1 MCLESQNT
9 TSERDIMAKYT
20 EKKKQSNKKWDE
32 ANLRNGSYKMP
43 IELYENFNNYCKS
56 MNISKN
62 KIINELVREKLEKDG
77 YIDGSA
83 ENMPDD
89 EQ

>member
-1 MCLESQNT
+1 MG
-9 TSERDIMAKYT
+9 RYT

-43 IELYENFNNYCKS
+43 IELYENFDNYCKS

-77 YIDGSA
+77 YLSGST
-83 ENMPDD
+83 
-89 EQ
+89 EQSEEQFSALKH

>member
-1 MCLESQNT
+1 MG
-9 TSERDIMAKYT
+9 RYT

-43 IELYENFNNYCKS
+43 IELYENFDNYCKS

-62 KIINELVREKLEKDG
+62 KIINELVREKLMRDG

-83 ENMPDD
+83 EQIE
-89 EQ
+89 EQFSTLKC

>member
-1 MCLESQNT
+1 
-9 TSERDIMAKYT
+9 MAKYT

-43 IELYENFNNYCKS
+43 IELYENFDNYCKS

-77 YIDGSA
+77 YLSGSA
-83 ENMPDD
+83 EQS
-89 EQ
+89 EK

>member
-1 MCLESQNT
+1 MG
-9 TSERDIMAKYT
+9 RYT

-43 IELYENFNNYCKS
+43 IELYENFDNYCKS

-77 YIDGSA
+77 YIDGNVSGS
-83 ENMPDD
+83 D
-89 EQ
+89 Q

>member
-1 MCLESQNT
+1 MG
-9 TSERDIMAKYT
+9 RYT

-62 KIINELVREKLEKDG
+62 KIINELVREKLMMDG

-83 ENMPDD
+83 EQS
-89 EQ
+89 EK

>member
-1 MCLESQNT
+1 MG
-9 TSERDIMAKYT
+9 RYT

-43 IELYENFNNYCKS
+43 IELYNNFDNYCKS

-62 KIINELVREKLEKDG
+62 KVINELVREKLEKDG
-77 YIDGSA
+77 YIDG
-83 ENMPDD
+83 NVTDG

>member
-1 MCLESQNT
+1 MG
-9 TSERDIMAKYT
+9 RYT

-77 YIDGSA
+77 YIGGSA
-83 ENMPDD
+83 EQIDK
-89 EQ
+89 

>member
-1 MCLESQNT
+1 MG
-9 TSERDIMAKYT
+9 RYT
-20 EKKKQSNKKWDE
+20 EKKKLSNKKWDE

-43 IELYENFNNYCKS
+43 IELYENFDNYCKS

-77 YIDGSA
+77 YIGGSA
-83 ENMPDD
+83 EQSN
-89 EQ
+89 EQFSALKC

>member
-1 MCLESQNT
+1 MG
-9 TSERDIMAKYT
+9 RYT

-43 IELYENFNNYCKS
+43 IELYENFDNYCKS

-62 KIINELVREKLEKDG
+62 KIINELVREKLEKDR
-77 YIDGSA
+77 IRTVLLK
-83 ENMPDD
+83 ENVYSTTKGW
-89 EQ
+89 

>member
-1 MCLESQNT
+1 
-9 TSERDIMAKYT
+9 MAKYT

-43 IELYENFNNYCKS
+43 IELYENFDNYCKS

-77 YIDGSA
+77 YIGGSV
-83 ENMPDD
+83 
-89 EQ
+89 EQIEE

>member
-1 MCLESQNT
+1 MG
-9 TSERDIMAKYT
+9 RYT
-20 EKKKQSNKKWDE
+20 EKKRQSNKKWDE

-43 IELYENFNNYCKS
+43 IELYENFDNYCKS

-62 KIINELVREKLEKDG
+62 KIINELVREKLMMDG

-83 ENMPDD
+83 EQNEKQCACSTDKISD
-89 EQ
+89 LFV

>member
-1 MCLESQNT
+1 MG
-9 TSERDIMAKYT
+9 RYT

-43 IELYENFNNYCKS
+43 IELYENFDNYCKS

-62 KIINELVREKLEKDG
+62 KIINELVREKLMRDG
-77 YIDGSA
+77 YIDGNVSGS
-83 ENMPDD
+83 

>member
-1 MCLESQNT
+1 
-9 TSERDIMAKYT
+9 MAKYT

-43 IELYENFNNYCKS
+43 IELYENFDNYCKS

-77 YIDGSA
+77 YMPGS
-83 ENMPDD
+83 
-89 EQ
+89 EQWLT

>member
-1 MCLESQNT
+1 MG
-9 TSERDIMAKYT
+9 RYT

-43 IELYENFNNYCKS
+43 IELYENFDNYCKS

-77 YIDGSA
+77 FLSEWYVVLKTMCYGVD
-83 ENMPDD
+83 NFML
-89 EQ
+89 

>member
-1 MCLESQNT
+1 MG
-9 TSERDIMAKYT
+9 RYT
-20 EKKKQSNKKWDE
+20 EKKKLSNKKWDD

-43 IELYENFNNYCKS
+43 IELYENFDNYCKS

-77 YIDGSA
+77 YIGGSA
-83 ENMPDD
+83 EQS
-89 EQ
+89 EE

>member
-1 MCLESQNT
+1 MG
-9 TSERDIMAKYT
+9 RYT

-62 KIINELVREKLEKDG
+62 KIINELVREKLMMDG
-77 YIDGSA
+77 YIGGLT
-83 ENMPDD
+83 
-89 EQ
+89 EQSEK

>member
-1 MCLESQNT
+1 MG
-9 TSERDIMAKYT
+9 RYT

-77 YIDGSA
+77 YIDGLT
-83 ENMPDD
+83 EQID
-89 EQ
+89 E

>member
-1 MCLESQNT
+1 
-9 TSERDIMAKYT
+9 MARYT
-20 EKKKQSNKKWDE
+20 EKKKQSNKKWDD

-43 IELYENFNNYCKS
+43 IELYENFDNYCKS

-77 YIDGSA
+77 YLSGSA

>member
-1 MCLESQNT
+1 MG
-9 TSERDIMAKYT
+9 RYT

-43 IELYENFNNYCKS
+43 IELYENFDNYCKS

-62 KIINELVREKLEKDG
+62 KIINELVREKLERDG
-77 YIDGSA
+77 FLSGSA
-83 ENMPDD
+83 EQI
-89 EQ
+89 EG

>member
-1 MCLESQNT
+1 
-9 TSERDIMAKYT
+9 MAKYT

-62 KIINELVREKLEKDG
+62 KIINELVREKLMMDG
-77 YIDGSA
+77 YIGGLT
-83 ENMPDD
+83 
-89 EQ
+89 EQSEK

>member
-1 MCLESQNT
+1 MG
-9 TSERDIMAKYT
+9 RYT
-20 EKKKQSNKKWDE
+20 EKKKLSNKKWDE

-43 IELYENFNNYCKS
+43 IELYENFDNYCKS

-77 YIDGSA
+77 YIGGSA
-83 ENMPDD
+83 ENMPDGNGD
-89 EQ
+89 

>member
-1 MCLESQNT
+1 MG
-9 TSERDIMAKYT
+9 RYT

-43 IELYENFNNYCKS
+43 IELYENFDNYCKS

-77 YIDGSA
+77 YIDGLT
-83 ENMPDD
+83 
-89 EQ
+89 EQIEE

>member
-1 MCLESQNT
+1 MG
-9 TSERDIMAKYT
+9 RYT

-43 IELYENFNNYCKS
+43 IELYENFDNYCKS

-77 YIDGSA
+77 YIGGLT
-83 ENMPDD
+83 
-89 EQ
+89 EQIEK

>member
-1 MCLESQNT
+1 
-9 TSERDIMAKYT
+9 MARYT

-43 IELYENFNNYCKS
+43 IELYENFDNYCKS

-77 YIDGSA
+77 YIDGNVS
-83 ENMPDD
+83 DG

>member
-1 MCLESQNT
+1 MG
-9 TSERDIMAKYT
+9 RYT

-43 IELYENFNNYCKS
+43 IELYENFDNYCKS

-62 KIINELVREKLEKDG
+62 KIINELVKEKLEKDG
-77 YIDGSA
+77 YIGGSS
-83 ENMPDD
+83 ENMPDG
-89 EQ
+89 ER

>member
-1 MCLESQNT
+1 MG
-9 TSERDIMAKYT
+9 RYT

-43 IELYENFNNYCKS
+43 IELYENFDNYCKS

-77 YIDGSA
+77 YIDGNVSDG
-83 ENMPDD
+83 ER
-89 EQ
+89 

>member
-1 MCLESQNT
+1 
-9 TSERDIMAKYT
+9 MARYT
-20 EKKKQSNKKWDE
+20 EKKKQSNKKWDD

-43 IELYENFNNYCKS
+43 IELYENFDNYCKS

-62 KIINELVREKLEKDG
+62 KIINELVMEKLEKDG
-77 YIDGSA
+77 YLSGSA

>member
-1 MCLESQNT
+1 MG
-9 TSERDIMAKYT
+9 RYT

-43 IELYENFNNYCKS
+43 IELYKNFDNYCKS

-62 KIINELVREKLEKDG
+62 KIINELVREKLERDG
-77 YIDGSA
+77 YIDGLA
-83 ENMPDD
+83 EQS
-89 EQ
+89 EK

>member
-1 MCLESQNT
+1 
-9 TSERDIMAKYT
+9 MARYT
-20 EKKKQSNKKWDE
+20 EKKKQSNKKWDD

-43 IELYENFNNYCKS
+43 IELYENFDNYCKS

-77 YIDGSA
+77 YLSGSS

>member
-1 MCLESQNT
+1 
-9 TSERDIMAKYT
+9 MAKYT

-43 IELYENFNNYCKS
+43 IELYENFDNYCKS

-62 KIINELVREKLEKDG
+62 KVINECITECMKREGFLSE
-77 YIDGSA
+77 
-83 ENMPDD
+83 
-89 EQ
+89 